1 MYARLARFARR
12 CFHIT
17 AIGFFYMTMQDEQ
30 LHDMAHLHML
40 LMYGG
45 EAILS
50 QIFVVVEQLDRG
62 LCVEET

>member
-1 MYARLARFARR
+1 
-12 CFHIT
+12 
-17 AIGFFYMTMQDEQ
+17 MQDEQ
-30 LHDMAHLHML
+30 LHDMAHPHML

-62 LCVEET
+62 LCVEETGRLPITMTTSVN